1 MKNKNQRMILMAIGN
16 LAGFVLWTI
25 LLSVVDVQHI
35 GPQESAVGFATV
47 NGWFHDLTGVHMGL
61 YVLTDWLSLIPLGIV
76 LWFAI
81 LGLSQ
86 WIRRRSLRKVDADI
100 LLLGG
105 FYGLVLLM
113 YVLFEGLEIN
123 YRPVLIEGIL
133 EASYP
138 SSTTMLVLCVMLTAV
153 MQAKIRI
160 QNSKRKMVVTWAVW
174 AFTVFMVVGRLIS
187 GVHWLTDIIG
197 GMLLSGGLVMLYCGM
212 CHKYFRT

>member
-47 NGWFHDLTGVHMGL
+47 NGWFHDLTGVHMEL

-105 FYGLVLLM
+105 FYWLVLLM

-123 YRPVLIEGIL
+123 YRPVLIDGFL

-138 SSTTMLVLCVMLTAV
+138 SSTTVLVLCVMLTAV
-153 MQAKIRI
+153 MGAKIRI

>member
-25 LLSVVDVQHI
+25 LASLLDVQCI
-35 GPQESAVGFATV
+35 GPQKSAVGFATV
-47 NGWFHDLTGVHMGL
+47 NGWFHDLTGVHMEL

-86 WIRRRSLRKVDADI
+86 WIRRRSLRKVDRDL

-123 YRPVLIEGIL
+123 YRPMLIEGIL

-153 MQAKIRI
+153 MQADMRI
-160 QNSKRKMVVTWAVW
+160 QNPKRKMVVTWAVR
-174 AFTVFMVVGRLIS
+174 AFTAFMVVGRLIL

>member
-25 LLSVVDVQHI
+25 LASLLDVQCI
-35 GPQESAVGFATV
+35 GPQKSAVGFATV
-47 NGWFHDLTGVHMGL
+47 NGWFHDLTGVHMEL

-86 WIRRRSLRKVDADI
+86 WIRRRSLRKVDRDL

-123 YRPVLIEGIL
+123 YRPMLIEGIL

-153 MQAKIRI
+153 MQADMRI
-160 QNSKRKMVVTWAVW
+160 QNPKRKMVVTWAVR
-174 AFTVFMVVGRLIS
+174 AFTAFMVVGRLIS